1 MSLTAAALLHNS
13 CDDVSLRSRS
23 PSPASVA
30 TATTSSGR
38 EGGSMPP
45 SSNNIQQ
52 QQQQQQH
59 HHQISHTIQSSG
71 SKSNGETV
79 GYGTSAGVDTD
90 HEAEAKKPR
99 ACDRCRG
106 LKVRCIM
113 EGDGDEAGG
122 GNCQRCTKAGRRC
135 VVTQPTKKRQKKTD
149 SRVAELEK
157 RIDALTASLHDSRR
171 GSGVGEGDGGGLE
184 DASSPDRGD
193 DHDEPP
199 PAVIASATSTVAAA
213 ATETLSRQ
221 RRPILTGGIPNLNT
235 DSSSHMN
242 ACGIVFER
250 AAGPGV
256 GYSGAGGQKRKF
268 GDEDGL
274 GSLPPQPPRQTMGPG
289 YEDVVTRAIVTE
301 DMAAQLFARYTDH
314 MCPHLPGVIF
324 PPDMTWNRIRFE
336 KPLLFLAVMAAS
348 SSETPSLQRVLVREM
363 MQIFA
368 EKIVIIGEKSI
379 ELVQALHIAVFWY
392 WPPEHFE
399 ELKFYQL
406 VHMAAVLAIDL
417 GLGRRRPTVRGRHI
431 PWSLRESSGAGPPAP
446 GIGGSGSGSG
456 SNDDAPATKRNSAK
470 RHPPPDPCSLESRRT
485 WLTCY
490 YLASNTSMTLHRPN
504 LVRWTPFMAEC
515 LEVLQTSPDAAP
527 TDPYFCHL
535 VWTHKLSEE
544 IGVEFAMDDPGAVV
558 DITDRR
564 TQHAIKSFERQH
576 QKYQDGIPTDLMR
589 PSLKLG
595 FHVVSL
601 YMHEIALRIEEDAGG
616 GCVGDDATLTPAHV
630 SSLSACLAAV
640 DGIFDTF
647 SSMTPEDVC
656 CLPVFNFV
664 RVAYATVLLIKMYF
678 AVSAPG
684 SELGKV
690 IDKEEIRVEAHLAQ
704 LLDKFRLAAA
714 GNRSRPAAK
723 FHIVIAM
730 LRSWFQ
736 KQAGEGGA
744 SDAQEAPTSTQ
755 RWQEQGAG
763 AECRNRKCPPSQ
775 ASYSADIPF
784 QTPSEITQVDEVDTN
799 TGVAAGQ
806 SGVSMAGREATAAG
820 VPWYVSQN
828 TTPQSIIY
836 EASGSDD
843 PVPPLTHTSPSEP
856 SPVPVH
862 IRQRQYP
869 QIPPQ
874 SFPQHQWMDMEFE
887 PATFG
892 DGVVQAMDP
901 SYSGAG
907 SGNRG
912 GGFVLPGM
920 MAATAASQNGG
931 GGGSSGMMF
940 SIPPLS
946 GTGATGESPF
956 AASESWYGG
965 ILDSA
970 GMGNMYYL

>member
-1 MSLTAAALLHNS
+1 MSLTAAALLHSS
-13 CDDVSLRSRS
+13 CDDASLRSRS
-23 PSPASVA
+23 LSPASVA
-30 TATTSSGR
+30 TATTSSVR
-38 EGGSMPP
+38 DGGSMPP
-45 SSNNIQQ
+45 SSSHIQQ
-52 QQQQQQH
+52 QQQQQQQ
-59 HHQISHTIQSSG
+59 HQIWHSIQPTC
-71 SKSNGETV
+71 SKSNGETA
-79 GYGTSAGVDTD
+79 GFGSSAGVDTD

-122 GNCQRCTKAGRRC
+122 GNCLRCTKAGRRC

-171 GSGVGEGDGGGLE
+171 GSGAGEGDGGGVE
-184 DASSPDRGD
+184 DASSPEKGD

-199 PAVIASATSTVAAA
+199 AVTASATSTEAVATP
-213 ATETLSRQ
+213 ATLGWQ

-242 ACGIVFER
+242 ACGIVFEL
-250 AAGPGV
+250 AAGPG
-256 GYSGAGGQKRKF
+256 GGHSGAGGQKRKF
-268 GDEDGL
+268 GDEDGI

-289 YEDVVTRAIVTE
+289 YEDVVTRSIVTE

-324 PPDMTWNRIRFE
+324 PPDMTWNRIRVD

-431 PWSLRESSGAGPPAP
+431 PWSLREGSGVGPPGP
-446 GIGGSGSGSG
+446 GIVGGGGGGGGS
-456 SNDDAPATKRNSAK
+456 SNDDAPGTKRNSAK

-527 TDPYFCHL
+527 TDAYFCHL

-576 QKYQDGIPTDLMR
+576 EKYRDAVPKDLMR

-616 GCVGDDATLTPAHV
+616 GCVGEDAALTPAHV

-647 SSMTPEDVC
+647 SSMTPEDVR

-678 AVSAPG
+678 AASAPG

-690 IDKEEIRVEAHLAQ
+690 IDKEEIRVEEHLGR
-704 LLDKFRLAAA
+704 LLDKFRMAAA

-736 KQAGEGGA
+736 KQAGDSDAG
-744 SDAQEAPTSTQ
+744 DAQEAPTSTQ
-755 RWQEQGAG
+755 RPQEQGRG
-763 AECRNRKCPPSQ
+763 AEGGNSKRPSH
-775 ASYSADIPF
+775 AIYSADMPF
-784 QTPSEITQVDEVDTN
+784 QTPSEITKVDEVETN
-799 TGVAAGQ
+799 AGAAAGQ
-806 SGVSMAGREATAAG
+806 PGVTMAGREPTPAG
-820 VPWYVSQN
+820 VPWYVSQD
-828 TTPQSIIY
+828 TTPQSIMY

-843 PVPPLTHTSPSEP
+843 PVPPLTHTSPSES

-862 IRQRQYP
+862 IRQRQYQ
-869 QIPPQ
+869 QIPPA

-901 SYSGAG
+901 GYSGGG
-907 SGNRG
+907 SGSR

-920 MAATAASQNGG
+920 MAAAASQNGG
-931 GGGSSGMMF
+931 GGMMF
-940 SIPPLS
+940 SMPPVS
-946 GTGATGESPF
+946 GTGGVTGESPF

>member
-1 MSLTAAALLHNS
+1 MTLTAAALLHNS
-13 CDDVSLRSRS
+13 CDDASLRSRS

-30 TATTSSGR
+30 TAATTSSGR

-45 SSNNIQQ
+45 SSSNIP
-52 QQQQQQH
+52 QQQQH
-59 HHQISHTIQSSG
+59 QVSYALQASCP
-71 SKSNGETV
+71 KSNGEAA
-79 GYGTSAGVDTD
+79 GFGSSAGVDTD

-122 GNCQRCTKAGRRC
+122 GNCQRCIKAGRRC

-171 GSGVGEGDGGGLE
+171 GSGAGEGDGGVE
-184 DASSPDRGD
+184 DASSPEKGD
-193 DHDEPP
+193 DQDELL
-199 PAVIASATSTVAAA
+199 AATASATSAAPA
-213 ATETLSRQ
+213 STSTSTSTPTPTLSRQ

-256 GYSGAGGQKRKF
+256 GQSGAGGQKRKF
-268 GDEDGL
+268 GDEDGT
-274 GSLPPQPPRQTMGPG
+274 GSLPLQPPRQTMGPG

-301 DMAAQLFARYTDH
+301 TMAARLFARYRDH
-314 MCPHLPGVIF
+314 MCPHLPGVVF
-324 PPDMTWNRIRFE
+324 PPDMTWNRIRAE

-348 SSETPSLQRVLVREM
+348 SSETPSLQRILVREM

-431 PWSLRESSGAGPPAP
+431 PWSLRESSGAGPPPP
-446 GIGGSGSGSG
+446 GVVGGSG
-456 SNDDAPATKRNSAK
+456 SNDDASPTKRNSAK

-527 TDPYFCHL
+527 TDAYFCHL

-558 DITDRR
+558 DITERR

-576 QKYQDGIPTDLMR
+576 QKYRDAVPKDLMR

-616 GCVGDDATLTPAHV
+616 GCVGEDAALTPAHV

-640 DGIFDTF
+640 HGIFDTF
-647 SSMTPEDVC
+647 SSMTPEDVR

-664 RVAYATVLLIKMYF
+664 RVAYATVLLIKIYF
-678 AVSAPG
+678 AASAPG
-684 SELGKV
+684 SELGQV
-690 IDKEEIRVEAHLAQ
+690 IDKDEIRVEEHLGR

-723 FHIVIAM
+723 FHIVVAM

-736 KQAGEGGA
+736 RQASDSGA
-744 SDAQEAPTSTQ
+744 SDAQKEAPTSTQ
-755 RWQEQGAG
+755 RRQEQQGVAAG
-763 AECRNRKCPPSQ
+763 CGSSKRPSQ
-775 ASYSADIPF
+775 SSYSADFPL
-784 QTPSEITQVDEVDTN
+784 QTPSEMSKFDEVDTDA
-799 TGVAAGQ
+799 GVAAGQ
-806 SGVSMAGREATAAG
+806 PGIPMAGREPTTASG

-828 TTPQSIIY
+828 ATPQSIIY

-843 PVPPLTHTSPSEP
+843 PVPSLTHTSPSEP
-856 SPVPVH
+856 SPVSVH

-869 QIPPQ
+869 QIPTP

-901 SYSGAG
+901 SYSGG
-907 SGNRG
+907 SGNR

-920 MAATAASQNGG
+920 MAATASQNGG
-931 GGGSSGMMF
+931 DMMF
-940 SIPPLS
+940 SMPPLA

-956 AASESWYGG
+956 AAPESWYGG